1 MKQPWRWE
9 VNQSKI
15 AIGLRVLIVDDEPSI
30 CESLAGVMM
39 DEGCHAITA
48 SNGRNGLIEFK
59 LQRPDMVFLD
69 IWMPGMDGIATLQA
83 LREADETVPVVIMSG
98 HATIDTAVKATKLGA
113 FEVLEKPLDLDR
125 ILRLVEQ
132 ASELR
137 MKTLSGPAKKP
148 TEINVIGVSPFV
160 TQLKKQISVVGP
172 KNAWVL
178 ITGENGTG
186 KEVVAR
192 AIHNASLRA
201 DKPFVAINCAAIPDE
216 LIESELFGH
225 ERGAFTNAI
234 STRKGRFELA
244 HTGTIFLDEIG
255 DMSLRTQ
262 AKILRILQEK
272 VFERVGGHESITV
285 DVRVIAATNKD
296 LPEEIKLGRFRE
308 DLYYRLNVIP
318 IRMKPLRERREDIMP
333 LATHFLQT
341 IASPPNSA
349 LHITDDGEQL
359 LMAYDWPGNVR
370 ELKNAMERTAI
381 LADGPEVDASKL
393 EWLVGVDDGESGQRN
408 FGSLKEAKSDFE
420 RTYILGK
427 LEENDWNV
435 SKTADALGIERS
447 NLHRK
452 LRSYE
457 IDPKKLKG

>member
-1 MKQPWRWE
+1 MSQQ
-9 VNQSKI
+9 NI

-30 CESLAGVMM
+30 CESLAGVLT
-39 DEGCHAITA
+39 DEGCHVITA
-48 SNGRNGLIEFK
+48 SNGRQGLIEFK
-59 LQRPDMVFLD
+59 VQRPDIVFLD

-83 LREADETVPVVIMSG
+83 LREADDSVPVVIMSG
-98 HATIDTAVKATKLGA
+98 HATIDTAVRATKLGA

-132 ASELR
+132 ATDLR
-137 MKTLSGPAKKP
+137 LKNLSGPHKR
-148 TEINVIGVSPFV
+148 TSGSDIIGVSSFV
-160 TQLKKQISVVGP
+160 SQLKKQVSVVGP

-186 KEVVAR
+186 KEIVAR
-192 AIHNASLRA
+192 AIHGASLRA
-201 DKPFVAINCAAIPDE
+201 EKPFVAINCAAIPDE

-225 ERGAFTNAI
+225 EKGAFTNAI

-272 VFERVGGHESITV
+272 VFERVGGHESIAV
-285 DVRVIAATNKD
+285 DVRVLAATNKD
-296 LPEEIKLGRFRE
+296 LPEEIRQGRFRE

-318 IRMKPLRERREDIMP
+318 IKMKPLRDRREDIVP
-333 LATHFLQT
+333 LAEHFLQT
-341 IASPPNSA
+341 ISSESSMPLQLA
-349 LHITDDGEQL
+349 DDAQQL
-359 LMAYDWPGNVR
+359 LMNYDWPGNVR

-381 LADGPEVDASKL
+381 LVESSRVTAENLNWLIVGEDGDHN
-393 EWLVGVDDGESGQRN
+393 QRN
-408 FGSLKEAKSDFE
+408 FGTLKEAKSDFE
-420 RTYILGK
+420 RSYILGK

>member
-1 MKQPWRWE
+1 M
-9 VNQSKI
+9 NQQNV
-15 AIGLRVLIVDDEPSI
+15 ALGLRVLIIDDEPSI
-30 CESLAGVMM
+30 CESLAGALT
-39 DEGCHAITA
+39 DEGCQVATA
-48 SNGRNGLIEFK
+48 ENGRQGLVAFK
-59 LQRPDMVFLD
+59 IQRPDLVFLD

-83 LREADETVPVVIMSG
+83 LREIDEGVPVVIMSG
-98 HATIDTAVKATKLGA
+98 HATIDTAVRATKLGA
-113 FEVLEKPLDLDR
+113 FEVLEKPLDLER
-125 ILRLVEQ
+125 ILGLVDQ
-132 ASELR
+132 ANQLKQKNLPGSIRRASDVDLVG
-137 MKTLSGPAKKP
+137 TS
-148 TEINVIGVSPFV
+148 SFV
-160 TQLKKQISVVGP
+160 VQVKKQISVVGP

-192 AIHNASLRA
+192 AIHNASPRA
-201 DKPFVAINCAAIPDE
+201 DRPFVAINCAAIPDE

-234 STRKGRFELA
+234 TTRKGRFELA

-255 DMSLRTQ
+255 DMSIRTQ

-296 LPEEIKLGRFRE
+296 LPEEIKAGHFRE

-318 IRMKPLRERREDIMP
+318 IRMKPLRERREDIVP
-333 LATHFLQT
+333 LAIHFLKT
-341 IASPPNSA
+341 MGEDTGRT
-349 LHITDDGEQL
+349 LRLEDDAQQL
-359 LMAYDWPGNVR
+359 LMSYDWPGNVR
-370 ELKNAMERTAI
+370 ELKNAMERTVI
-381 LADGPEVDASKL
+381 LVDRSEITAESL
-393 EWLVGVDDGESGQRN
+393 AWLTGSSEGEFNHRHY
-408 FGSLKEAKSDFE
+408 GSLKAAKSDFE

>member
-1 MKQPWRWE
+1 M
-9 VNQSKI
+9 NQSKI

-30 CESLAGVMM
+30 CESLAGVMT
-39 DEGCHAITA
+39 DEGCQAITA

-83 LREADETVPVVIMSG
+83 LREADDTVPVVIMSG

-137 MKTLSGPAKKP
+137 MKTLSGSTIKPA
-148 TEINVIGVSPFV
+148 EIDVIGVSSFV
-160 TQLKKQISVVGP
+160 GQLKKQISVVGP

-186 KEVVAR
+186 KEVVAK
-192 AIHNASLRA
+192 AIHTASLRA

-318 IRMKPLRERREDIMP
+318 IRMKPLRERREDIIP
-333 LATHFLQT
+333 LATHFLQMVS
-341 IASPPNSA
+341 SPPNPP
-349 LHITDDGEQL
+349 LRVTDDGEQL
-359 LMAYDWPGNVR
+359 LMSYDWPGNVR

-381 LADGPEVDASKL
+381 LTEGRVVDAANL
-393 EWLVGVDDGESGQRN
+393 EWLVGNDEGGTEHRN

-420 RTYILGK
+420 RSYIIGK

>member
-1 MKQPWRWE
+1 MNQPT
-9 VNQSKI
+9 I

-30 CESLAGVMM
+30 CESLAGVMT
-39 DEGCHAITA
+39 DEGCRVVTA
-48 SNGRNGLIEFK
+48 SNGRQGLIEFK
-59 LQRPDMVFLD
+59 VQRPDIVFLD

-83 LREADETVPVVIMSG
+83 LREADETVPIVIMSG
-98 HATIDTAVKATKLGA
+98 HATIDTAVRATKLGA

-125 ILRLVEQ
+125 ILRLIEQ
-132 ASELR
+132 AMDLR
-137 MKTLSGPAKKP
+137 LKNSSGIAKKP
-148 TEINVIGVSPFV
+148 MEADLVGTSSFV
-160 TQLKKQISVVGP
+160 TLLKKQISVIGP

-192 AIHNASLRA
+192 SIHNASSRA
-201 DKPFVAINCAAIPDE
+201 DRPFVAINCAAIPDE

-234 STRKGRFELA
+234 ATRKGRFELA

-272 VFERVGGHESITV
+272 VFERVGGHESIAV
-285 DVRVIAATNKD
+285 DVRVVAATNKD
-296 LPEEIKLGRFRE
+296 LPEEIKQGRFRE

-318 IRMKPLRERREDIMP
+318 LRMKPLRERREDIVP
-333 LATHFLQT
+333 LAEHFIKT
-341 IASPPNSA
+341 VS
-349 LHITDDGEQL
+349 GESHVPLRLAEDAQNL
-359 LMAYDWPGNVR
+359 LMNYEWPGNVR
-370 ELKNAMERTAI
+370 ELKNAMERTVI
-381 LADGPEVDASKL
+381 MNVGPEVDAESFA
-393 EWLVGVDDGESGQRN
+393 WLSVSDDFENGPRN

-420 RTYILGK
+420 RSYILGK